1 MPVTLISSVAGA
13 NVNNKNSSKASTRDI
28 FKDVITKPDKFLKSS
43 LMTNTE
49 KFLQFH
55 TCTSYANAARI
66 NNLLRTRFKKSDYA
80 SVYAEILYRILK
92 IYTNGGNMDI
102 IIVGCGKVGS
112 ALANVLSTEHNITV
126 IDKKEELIY
135 SVTNDYDVMGIAGNC
150 LQTSVL
156 DEANVDK
163 TSIFI
168 AVTDS
173 DEVNILSCLIARKM
187 NARHCIARVRSPE
200 FNKQLVFMREELGI
214 SMMVNPDYNAANEI
228 AKVLRYPEAINIE
241 SFAKG
246 RVDLAEIRITS
257 GSILDNI
264 ALNQLSRRLRLDVL
278 ICAVQR
284 GEELIIPNGNFI
296 LKAGDKIHMTASH
309 SAMVKFFR
317 SISAAYRE
325 KRVKSAVLI
334 GGGRVAYHL
343 AQQLI
348 EMGVKVKIIEIDEQ
362 RCLELSERLNKVNI
376 SHADGTDHDILEEER
391 VYDADAV
398 VTLTGIDEENILL
411 SLLAK
416 KNGVEK
422 VVTKVN
428 RMSLIQLSDTLNL
441 DSIVSP
447 KSITVNQILQY
458 VRAKQNSLGNS
469 VTTLY
474 SLVNDRLEAIEFVVR
489 DKKDYVDVPLKKLK
503 LRSGILIASIV
514 RGNDLIIP
522 KGDDCLK
529 VNDSV
534 VVVTTS
540 KGFHDLS
547 NIFD

>member
-1 MPVTLISSVAGA
+1 
-13 NVNNKNSSKASTRDI
+13 
-28 FKDVITKPDKFLKSS
+28 
-43 LMTNTE
+43 
-49 KFLQFH
+49 
-55 TCTSYANAARI
+55 
-66 NNLLRTRFKKSDYA
+66 
-80 SVYAEILYRILK
+80 
-92 IYTNGGNMDI
+92 MDI
-102 IIVGCGKVGS
+102 IIVGCGKVGV
-112 ALANVLSTEHNITV
+112 ALAEVLCEEHNVTV
-126 IDKKEELIY
+126 IDKNESLINAAI
-135 SVTNDYDVMGIAGNC
+135 NDFDIMGIAGNC

-156 DEANVDK
+156 EEANVDK
-163 TSIFI
+163 TNLFI
-168 AVTDS
+168 AVTTS
-173 DEVNILSCLIARKM
+173 DEVNILSCLIAKKM
-187 NARHCIARVRSPE
+187 GARHCIARVRSPE
-200 FNKQLVFMREELGI
+200 FENQLVFMREELGI

-246 RVDLAEIRITS
+246 KVDLAEIRITS
-257 GSILDNI
+257 GSILDGV
-264 ALNQLSRRLRLDVL
+264 ALTQLSRRLRLDVL

-284 GEELIIPNGNFI
+284 GDELIIPNGSFV
-296 LKAGDKIHMTASH
+296 LRAGDKIHMTASH

-348 EMGVKVKIIEIDEQ
+348 EMGVKVKIIEIDEK
-362 RCLELSERLNKVNI
+362 RCIELSQRLNKVNI
-376 SHADGTDHDILEEER
+376 SCADGTDHDILEEER

-416 KNGVEK
+416 NNGVEK

-428 RMSLIQLSDTLNL
+428 RMSLIQLSDTLSL
-441 DSIVSP
+441 DSIISP
-447 KSITVNQILQY
+447 KQITVNQILQY
-458 VRAKQNSLGNS
+458 VRAKQNSLGNN

-474 SLVNDRLEAIEFVVR
+474 RLVNNRLEAMEFVVR
-489 DKKDYVDVPLKKLK
+489 DHKDYVGVPLKKLK
-503 LRSGILIASIV
+503 IRSGILIASIA
-514 RGNDLIIP
+514 RGSELIIP
-522 KGDDCLK
+522 KGDDCIM

-534 VVVTTS
+534 VVVTTN

>member
-1 MPVTLISSVAGA
+1 
-13 NVNNKNSSKASTRDI
+13 
-28 FKDVITKPDKFLKSS
+28 
-43 LMTNTE
+43 
-49 KFLQFH
+49 
-55 TCTSYANAARI
+55 
-66 NNLLRTRFKKSDYA
+66 
-80 SVYAEILYRILK
+80 
-92 IYTNGGNMDI
+92 MDI

-112 ALANVLSTEHNITV
+112 ALAEVLSEEHNVTV
-126 IDKKEELIY
+126 IDKNEEVID
-135 SVTNDYDVMGIAGNC
+135 SRVNDLDVMGIAGNC
-150 LQTSVL
+150 LQTDVL
-156 DEANVDK
+156 EEANVDK
-163 TSIFI
+163 ANIFI
-168 AVTDS
+168 AVTNS
-173 DEVNILSCLIARKM
+173 DEVNILSCLIAKKM
-187 NARHCIARVRSPE
+187 KARHCVARVRNPE
-200 FNKQLVFMREELGI
+200 FDKQLVFMREELGI

-257 GSILDNI
+257 GSILDGV
-264 ALNQLSRRLRLDVL
+264 ALSQLTRRLRLDVL

-284 GEELIIPNGNFI
+284 GDELLIPNGNFT
-296 LKAGDKIHMTASH
+296 LRSGDKIHMTASH
-309 SAMVKFFR
+309 SNMVKFFK

-348 EMGVKVKIIEIDEQ
+348 EMGVKVKIIEIDRN
-362 RCLELSERLNKVNI
+362 RCLQLSDRLNKVDI
-376 SHADGTDHDILEEER
+376 SCADGTDHDILREER

-416 KNGVEK
+416 NNGVDK

-428 RMSLIQLSDTLNL
+428 RMSLMQLSDSLAL
-441 DSIVSP
+441 DSIISP

-458 VRAKQNSLGNS
+458 VRARQNSLGNS

-474 SLVNDRLEAIEFVVR
+474 RLVKDRLEAIEFVVR
-489 DKKDYVDVPLKKLK
+489 DKKDYVDIPLKKLK

-522 KGDDCLK
+522 KGDDCLR

-534 VVVTTS
+534 VVVTTN
-540 KGFHDLS
+540 KGMHDLS

>member
-1 MPVTLISSVAGA
+1 
-13 NVNNKNSSKASTRDI
+13 
-28 FKDVITKPDKFLKSS
+28 
-43 LMTNTE
+43 
-49 KFLQFH
+49 
-55 TCTSYANAARI
+55 
-66 NNLLRTRFKKSDYA
+66 
-80 SVYAEILYRILK
+80 
-92 IYTNGGNMDI
+92 MDI

-112 ALANVLSTEHNITV
+112 ALANVLSSEHNITV
-126 IDKKEELIY
+126 IDKKEDLIY

-163 TSIFI
+163 ANIFI

-284 GEELIIPNGNFI
+284 GEELTIPNGNFI
-296 LKAGDKIHMTASH
+296 LRAGDKIHMTASH

-362 RCLELSERLNKVNI
+362 RCLELSEKLNKVNI

-489 DKKDYVDVPLKKLK
+489 DKKEYVDVPLKKLK

>member
-1 MPVTLISSVAGA
+1 
-13 NVNNKNSSKASTRDI
+13 
-28 FKDVITKPDKFLKSS
+28 
-43 LMTNTE
+43 
-49 KFLQFH
+49 
-55 TCTSYANAARI
+55 
-66 NNLLRTRFKKSDYA
+66 
-80 SVYAEILYRILK
+80 
-92 IYTNGGNMDI
+92 MDI
-102 IIVGCGKVGS
+102 IIVGCGKVGI
-112 ALANVLSTEHNITV
+112 ALAEVLSEEHNVTM
-126 IDKKEELIY
+126 IDKDENLINAAI
-135 SVTNDYDVMGIAGNC
+135 NDFDIMGIAGNC
-150 LQTSVL
+150 LQTNVL
-156 DEANVDK
+156 EEANVDK
-163 TSIFI
+163 ANLFI
-168 AVTDS
+168 AVTTS
-173 DEVNILSCLIARKM
+173 DEVNILSCLIAKRMK
-187 NARHCIARVRSPE
+187 ARHCIARVRSPE
-200 FNKQLVFMREELGI
+200 FEKQLVFMREELGI

-228 AKVLRYPEAINIE
+228 AKLLRYPEAINIE

-257 GSILDNI
+257 GSILDNL
-264 ALNQLSRRLRLDVL
+264 ALSHLSRRLRLDVL

-348 EMGVKVKIIEIDEQ
+348 EMGVKVKIIEIDEK
-362 RCLELSERLNKVNI
+362 RCLELSQRLDKVNI
-376 SHADGTDHDILEEER
+376 SCADGTDHDILEEER

-416 KNGVEK
+416 KNGVDK

-428 RMSLIQLSDTLNL
+428 RMSLIQLSDTLSL
-441 DSIVSP
+441 DSIISP

-458 VRAKQNSLGNS
+458 VRAKQNSLGNN

-474 SLVNDRLEAIEFVVR
+474 RLVNDRLEAIEFIVR
-489 DKKDYVDVPLKKLK
+489 DEKDYVGVPLKKLK
-503 LRSGILIASIV
+503 IRSGILIASIV
-514 RGNDLIIP
+514 RGNELIIP
-522 KGDDCLK
+522 KGDDCLR

-534 VVVTTS
+534 VVVTTN

>member
-1 MPVTLISSVAGA
+1 
-13 NVNNKNSSKASTRDI
+13 
-28 FKDVITKPDKFLKSS
+28 
-43 LMTNTE
+43 
-49 KFLQFH
+49 
-55 TCTSYANAARI
+55 
-66 NNLLRTRFKKSDYA
+66 
-80 SVYAEILYRILK
+80 
-92 IYTNGGNMDI
+92 MDI

-112 ALANVLSTEHNITV
+112 ALAEVLSDEHNVTI
-126 IDKKEELIY
+126 IDKKESLVEAA
-135 SVTNDYDVMGIAGNC
+135 SNDFDVMGIVGNC
-150 LQTSVL
+150 LQTEVL
-156 DEANVDK
+156 EEANVAK
-163 TSIFI
+163 ANIII
-168 AVTDS
+168 AVTAS
-173 DEVNILSCLIARKM
+173 DEVNILSCLIAKRM
-187 NARHCIARVRSPE
+187 GARHCIARVRSPE
-200 FNKQLVFMREELGI
+200 FDKQLVFMREELGI

-257 GSILDNI
+257 GSILDGV
-264 ALNQLSRRLRLDVL
+264 ALSQLSRRLRLDVL

-284 GEELIIPNGNFI
+284 GDELTIPNGNFV
-296 LKAGDKIHMTASH
+296 LRAGDKIHMTASH
-309 SAMVKFFR
+309 SNMVKFFK

-325 KRVKSAVLI
+325 KRVKQAVLI

-348 EMGVKVKIIEIDEQ
+348 EMGVKVKIIEIDRE
-362 RCLELSERLNKVNI
+362 RCLELSDRLNKVDI
-376 SHADGTDHDILEEER
+376 SCADGTDHDILEEER

-416 KNGVEK
+416 NNGVDK

-428 RMSLIQLSDTLNL
+428 RMSLMQLSDTLDL
-441 DSIVSP
+441 DSIISP

-458 VRAKQNSLGNS
+458 VRAKQNSLGNN

-474 SLVNDRLEAIEFVVR
+474 RLVNDRLEAIEFVVR
-489 DKKDYVDVPLKKLK
+489 DKKEYVDVPLKKLK
-503 LRSGILIASIV
+503 LRSGILIGSIV
-514 RGNDLIIP
+514 RGNELIIP
-522 KGDDCLK
+522 KGDDCLQ

-534 VVVTTS
+534 VVITTT
-540 KGFHDLS
+540 KGMHDLS

>member
-1 MPVTLISSVAGA
+1 
-13 NVNNKNSSKASTRDI
+13 
-28 FKDVITKPDKFLKSS
+28 
-43 LMTNTE
+43 
-49 KFLQFH
+49 
-55 TCTSYANAARI
+55 
-66 NNLLRTRFKKSDYA
+66 
-80 SVYAEILYRILK
+80 
-92 IYTNGGNMDI
+92 MDI
-102 IIVGCGKVGS
+102 IIVGCGKVGV
-112 ALANVLSTEHNITV
+112 ALAEVLCEEHNVTV
-126 IDKKEELIY
+126 IDKNEALINAAI
-135 SVTNDYDVMGIAGNC
+135 NDFDIMGIAGNC

-156 DEANVDK
+156 EEANVAK
-163 TSIFI
+163 TNLFI
-168 AVTDS
+168 AVTTS
-173 DEVNILSCLIARKM
+173 DEVNILSCLIAKKKG
-187 NARHCIARVRSPE
+187 ARHCIARVRSPE
-200 FNKQLVFMREELGI
+200 FENQLVFMREELGI

-246 RVDLAEIRITS
+246 KVDLAEIRITS
-257 GSILDNI
+257 GSILDGV
-264 ALNQLSRRLRLDVL
+264 ALTQLSRRLRLDVL

-284 GEELIIPNGNFI
+284 GEELIIPNGSFV
-296 LKAGDKIHMTASH
+296 LRAGDKIHMTASH

-348 EMGVKVKIIEIDEQ
+348 EMGVKVKIIEIDEK
-362 RCLELSERLNKVNI
+362 RCIELSQRLNKVNI
-376 SHADGTDHDILEEER
+376 SCADGTDHDILEEER

-428 RMSLIQLSDTLNL
+428 RMSLIQLSDTLAL
-441 DSIVSP
+441 DSIISP
-447 KSITVNQILQY
+447 KQITVNQILQY
-458 VRAKQNSLGNS
+458 VRAKQNSLGNN

-474 SLVNDRLEAIEFVVR
+474 RLVNNRLEAMEFVVR
-489 DKKDYVDVPLKKLK
+489 DHTDYVGVPLKKLK
-503 LRSGILIASIV
+503 IRSGILIASIA
-514 RGNDLIIP
+514 RGSDLIIP
-522 KGDDCLK
+522 KGDDCIM

-534 VVVTTS
+534 VVVTTN

>member
-1 MPVTLISSVAGA
+1 
-13 NVNNKNSSKASTRDI
+13 
-28 FKDVITKPDKFLKSS
+28 
-43 LMTNTE
+43 
-49 KFLQFH
+49 
-55 TCTSYANAARI
+55 
-66 NNLLRTRFKKSDYA
+66 
-80 SVYAEILYRILK
+80 
-92 IYTNGGNMDI
+92 MDI

-112 ALANVLSTEHNITV
+112 ALAEVLSEEHNVTV
-126 IDKKEELIY
+126 IDKNEEVID
-135 SVTNDYDVMGIAGNC
+135 SIVNDLDVMGIAGNC
-150 LQTSVL
+150 LQTDVL
-156 DEANVDK
+156 EEANVDK
-163 TSIFI
+163 ANIFI
-168 AVTDS
+168 AVTNS
-173 DEVNILSCLIARKM
+173 DEVNILSCLIAKKM
-187 NARHCIARVRSPE
+187 KARHCVARVRNPE
-200 FNKQLVFMREELGI
+200 FDKQLVFMREELGI

-257 GSILDNI
+257 GSILDGV
-264 ALNQLSRRLRLDVL
+264 ALSQLTRRLRLDVL

-284 GEELIIPNGNFI
+284 GDELLIPNGNFT
-296 LKAGDKIHMTASH
+296 LRSGDKIHMTASH
-309 SAMVKFFR
+309 SNMVKFFK

-348 EMGVKVKIIEIDEQ
+348 EMGVKVKIIEIDRN
-362 RCLELSERLNKVNI
+362 RCLQLSDRLNKVDI
-376 SHADGTDHDILEEER
+376 SCADGTDHDILREER

-416 KNGVEK
+416 NNGVDK

-428 RMSLIQLSDTLNL
+428 RMSLMQLSDSLAL
-441 DSIVSP
+441 DSIISP

-458 VRAKQNSLGNS
+458 VRARQNSLGNS

-474 SLVNDRLEAIEFVVR
+474 RLVKDRLEAIEFVVR
-489 DKKDYVDVPLKKLK
+489 DKKDYVDIPLKKLK

-522 KGDDCLK
+522 KGDDCLR

-534 VVVTTS
+534 VVVTTN
-540 KGFHDLS
+540 KGMHDLS

>member
-1 MPVTLISSVAGA
+1 
-13 NVNNKNSSKASTRDI
+13 
-28 FKDVITKPDKFLKSS
+28 
-43 LMTNTE
+43 
-49 KFLQFH
+49 
-55 TCTSYANAARI
+55 
-66 NNLLRTRFKKSDYA
+66 
-80 SVYAEILYRILK
+80 
-92 IYTNGGNMDI
+92 MDI

-112 ALANVLSTEHNITV
+112 ALAEVLSDEHNVTI
-126 IDKKEELIY
+126 IDKKENLVETA
-135 SVTNDYDVMGIAGNC
+135 SNDFDVMGIVGNC
-150 LQTSVL
+150 LQTEVL
-156 DEANVDK
+156 EEANVSK
-163 TSIFI
+163 ANILI
-168 AVTDS
+168 AVTTS
-173 DEVNILSCLIARKM
+173 DEVNILSCLIAKRM
-187 NARHCIARVRSPE
+187 GARHCIARVRSPE
-200 FNKQLVFMREELGI
+200 FDKQLVFMREELGI

-257 GSILDNI
+257 GSILDGV
-264 ALNQLSRRLRLDVL
+264 ALSQLSRRMRLDVL

-284 GEELIIPNGNFI
+284 GEELTIPNGNFV
-296 LKAGDKIHMTASH
+296 LRAGDKIHMTASH
-309 SAMVKFFR
+309 SNMVKFFK

-348 EMGVKVKIIEIDEQ
+348 EMGVKVKIIEIDRD
-362 RCLELSERLNKVNI
+362 RCLELSDRLNKVDI
-376 SHADGTDHDILEEER
+376 SCADGTDHDILEEER

-416 KNGVEK
+416 NNGVDK

-428 RMSLIQLSDTLNL
+428 RMSLMQLSDTLDL
-441 DSIVSP
+441 DSIISP
-447 KSITVNQILQY
+447 KTITVNQILQY
-458 VRAKQNSLGNS
+458 VRAKQNSLGNN

-474 SLVNDRLEAIEFVVR
+474 RLVNDRLEAIEFVVR

-514 RGNDLIIP
+514 RGNELIIP
-522 KGDDCLK
+522 KGDDCLQ

-534 VVVTTS
+534 VVITTT
-540 KGFHDLS
+540 KGMHDLS